1 MFTKRLKTSFPF
13 IKINYFTVDK
23 NKAWE
28 LIIFAVLFIAV
39 LFRAVFYQSPIP
51 EGTQVRITTT
61 VLSDPIKYDNSQY
74 FKVVGTKIYLPL
86 FPEINYGD
94 RIIVEGEVKVGVLKN
109 AKLVNIFP
117 QEQGLFI
124 VRKKII
130 EIYQKSL
137 PEPYAGLIA
146 GVVLGDKGALTS
158 DFWEQ
163 VRTVGVAHVVV
174 ASGTNITFVV
184 SFLLAF
190 TALFNKRKVMM
201 PFVIFGILL
210 YISISGF
217 QPPIIRAGLMSVA
230 LLSGQILGRSV
241 DPLRVL
247 IITACAMLLFS
258 PEWAGDIGFILSFA
272 STASLML
279 FEKKVA
285 KFFARLPSGFREGLT
300 TSIAAQIGVAPI
312 LFVTFGQFYILSP
325 LINALV
331 LWTVPFIM
339 VFGSLAG
346 LIGLVSLPLGKF
358 ILVLGYPFVFWFV
371 KITQLFAG

>member
-1 MFTKRLKTSFPF
+1 MFTKRLKTSSPF
-13 IKINYFTVDK
+13 IKINYFTINK

-28 LIIFAVLFIAV
+28 FIIFAVLFIAV
-39 LFRAVFYQSPIP
+39 LFRIVFYRSPIP
-51 EGTQVRITTT
+51 EGTQVRVTTT

-74 FKVVGTKIYLPL
+74 FKIVGTKIYLPL

-94 RIIVEGEVKVGVLKN
+94 RIIMEGEVKAGILKN
-109 AKLVNIFP
+109 AKLISIFP
-117 QEQGLFI
+117 QGQSLFI

-130 EIYQKSL
+130 EVYQKSL
-137 PEPYAGLIA
+137 PEPYAGLTA

-163 VRTVGVAHVVV
+163 VRTAGVAHVVV

-217 QPPIIRAGLMSVA
+217 QPPIIRAGLMSLT
-230 LLSGQILGRSV
+230 LLSGQILGRATN
-241 DPLRVL
+241 PWRVL

-272 STASLML
+272 STASLMI
-279 FEKKVA
+279 FERKVA
-285 KFFARLPSGFREGLT
+285 KFFVRLPSGFREGLT

-312 LFVTFGQFYILSP
+312 LFVTFGEFYILSP
-325 LINALV
+325 LVNALV

-346 LIGLVSLPLGKF
+346 VIGLVSLPLGKF